1 VDFNTECDAEHV
13 WIVRS
18 LYTNTN
24 GPNSVVGKA
33 IGYELDG
40 PWIESR
46 GGEIFRLVQTGPGA
60 HSASCR
66 MGTGSF
72 PAVNSGRGVTL
83 TPHPLLVPWSRKG
96 RAIPLFP
103 PPPHEPYGLYRV
115 SVPVQ
120 RCTLPYCI
128 QTQIL
133 DENYACVDFSSI
145 TYAENAVPIIRDD
158 RRMRKTRRR
167 CIFYSEHELTL
178 WRTVLPHRSPSSQE
192 MPHHVPQGKLNY
204 SVLKKSPLRVFP
216 TLSHFNPVLTHKQR
230 L

>member
-1 VDFNTECDAEHV
+1 
-13 WIVRS
+13 
-18 LYTNTN
+18 
-24 GPNSVVGKA
+24 
-33 IGYELDG
+33 
-40 PWIESR
+40 
-46 GGEIFRLVQTGPGA
+46 
-60 HSASCR
+60 

-83 TPHPLLVPWSRKG
+83 TPHSLLVPWSRKS
-96 RAIPLFP
+96 RAIPLP
-103 PPPHEPYGLYRV
+103 PSPREPYGLYKA

-120 RCTLPYCI
+120 GCTL

-145 TYAENAVPIIRDD
+145 TYAENVVSIIRDD
-158 RRMRKTRRR
+158 KRMRKTRRW

-178 WRTVLPHRSPSSQE
+178 WCTVLPHRPPSSQE
-192 MPHHVPQGKLNY
+192 MLHHVPQGKLNY
-204 SVLKKSPLRVFP
+204 SVLKKWPLRVFP